1 MQGQKLS
8 SQLLPI
14 TQIMSNVELV
24 GTGGVAVSKPPERPA
39 PALANSS
46 ALSVQ
51 DICACATNLSTMSK
65 MHVCSISTNSTS
77 VAPACGFAGSAS
89 DTRRDE

>member
-1 MQGQKLS
+1 MQRQKLT

-14 TQIMSNVELV
+14 TQIMSKNVELV
-24 GTGGVAVSKPPERPA
+24 GTGGVAVSKPPERPV

-51 DICACATNLSTMSK
+51 DICACATNLSTHVQNACLQHPHK
-65 MHVCSISTNSTS
+65 FHVC
-77 VAPACGFAGSAS
+77 
-89 DTRRDE
+89 RRSH